1 MTTLLIDLLKNLT
14 FVIVALVC
22 AFFLAVGICSTQD
35 RCSATSIDRLS
46 ANDYNEYFSFMNAL
60 ERTSDEYVVAIVNSE

>member
-60 ERTSDEYVVAIVNSE
+60 EITSDEYVVAIVNSE